1 MRDQIF
7 DKEIPQRKQGEL
19 MIIQYDTRPD
29 ATIDEK
35 LRSLIH
41 SIQLALGEIGI
52 KEDNVATSQNMDINS
67 LSAFVRELS
76 NTVASLS
83 DAIIAIDNRVIILE
97 GRQELPEAPTEDGAY
112 KLTVTVTDGTPTYT
126 WEAAE

>member
-1 MRDQIF
+1 
-7 DKEIPQRKQGEL
+7 

-41 SIQLALGEIGI
+41 SIQLALGEVGI
-52 KEDNVATSQNMDINS
+52 REDSNVTSQTADITA
-67 LSAFVRELS
+67 LSAAIRQ
-76 NTVASLS
+76 LS
-83 DAIIAIDNRVIILE
+83 DEISTYAASIEDISESVTGLDERVTELE

-112 KLTVTVTDGTPTYT
+112 RLTVTVTDGTPVYT
-126 WEAAE
+126 WEVAE

>member
-1 MRDQIF
+1 
-7 DKEIPQRKQGEL
+7 

-52 KEDNVATSQNMDINS
+52 KEDNNSTSQNIDINT
-67 LSAFVRELS
+67 LSALVKELS
-76 NTVASLS
+76 NTVSSLS
-83 DAIIAIDNRVIILE
+83 EVIAGIGERVTALEDRQPLPDA
-97 GRQELPEAPTEDGAY
+97 PEEDGAY
-112 KLTVTVTDGTPTYT
+112 KLTVTVTEGTPTYT

>member
-1 MRDQIF
+1 
-7 DKEIPQRKQGEL
+7 

-52 KEDNVATSQNMDINS
+52 REDNNSTSQSIDINT
-67 LSAFVRELS
+67 LSALVRELS
-76 NTVASLS
+76 NTVASISSAITGIDERVTALAGRLP
-83 DAIIAIDNRVIILE
+83 DAPA
-97 GRQELPEAPTEDGAY
+97 EDGAY
-112 KLTVTVTDGTPTYT
+112 RLTVTVTDGTPTYT
-126 WEAAE
+126 WEATE